1 MVKLSLIQFA
11 PEISDKSGNL
21 NKIEQFCKKSQGDI
35 ILLPELATT
44 GYAYPNTESLLPLAD
59 QLDQDQEIVKYFQEI
74 ASWRDSLIVVGL
86 PEISEQHDKVSLY
99 NSVIAVDKNGIVE
112 VYRKLHLFGREKKIF
127 IPGSQRPPVFSFRSY
142 KLSMLICFDW
152 VFQELFRLLSLQGV
166 QIVLH
171 SANLVL
177 PWCQKS
183 MMARALTNG
192 LFIATANRIGQ
203 EREGLDELTFTGG
216 TQVVSPQGELL
227 GALNDDESILEVEF
241 DPRQADQK
249 NIGTNNDRIEDRRED
264 IYKLEWV
271 VKSSNDWDD
280 LKRMAVKAKAK
291 AYAPYSNFP
300 VGAALM
306 DDRGFIYSGC
316 NVENSS
322 YGLTICAERSA
333 ISSMVN
339 DKGRTIKKMVIASD
353 PGVYPC
359 GACLQ
364 VMTEFADDAEILIIN
379 NNGEEKRCR
388 LSDLIPHHFSKLNL
402 T

>member
-11 PEISDKSGNL
+11 PEISNKSGNL
-21 NKIEQFCKKSQGDI
+21 KKIEEFCKKSQGDI

-59 QLDQDQEIVKYFQEI
+59 KLTQNQEIVKYFQDL
-74 ASWRDSLIVVGL
+74 ASFRDSLIVVGL
-86 PEISEQHDKVSLY
+86 PEVSEQEGKVSLF
-99 NSVIAVDKNGIVE
+99 NSVLAVDKNGIVE

-127 IPGSQRPPVFSFRSY
+127 TPGSQKPPVFSFRTY
-142 KLSMLICFDW
+142 KLSLLICFDW

-166 QIVLH
+166 QVVLH

-177 PWCQKS
+177 PWCQRS
-183 MMARALTNG
+183 MIARALTNG
-192 LFIATANRIGQ
+192 LFIATANRIGR

-241 DPRQADQK
+241 DPAQADK
-249 NIGTNNDRIEDRRED
+249 KTIGTNNDRIKDRRED

-271 VKSSNDWDD
+271 VKSSHDWED
-280 LKRMAVKAKAK
+280 LKKMAVKAKSN
-291 AYAPYSNFP
+291 AYTPYSNFP
-300 VGAALM
+300 VGAAVM
-306 DDRGFIYSGC
+306 DDRGFIYGGC

-322 YGLTICAERSA
+322 YGLTMCAERSA
-333 ISSMVN
+333 IFSMVE
-339 DKGRTIKKMVIASD
+339 DKGRKIKKMVIASNS
-353 PGVYPC
+353 GVYPC

-364 VMTEFADDAEILIIN
+364 VIAEFADEAEILILN
-379 NNGEEKRCR
+379 NNGDEKRCR
-388 LSDLIPHHFSKLNL
+388 LSDLMPHRFSKLDL